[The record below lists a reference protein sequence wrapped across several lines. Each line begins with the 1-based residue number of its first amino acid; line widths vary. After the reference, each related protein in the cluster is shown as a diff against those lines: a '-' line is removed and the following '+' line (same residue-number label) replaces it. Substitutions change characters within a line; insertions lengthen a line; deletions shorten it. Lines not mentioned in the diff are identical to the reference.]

1 MTKTKR
7 TTLILLALAMFLV
20 VLDSAIINVALPAIK
35 SALGFSTADLQWVV
49 TGYVLTFGGFLMLGG
64 RTADLFGRRRILLIG
79 IAGFTISSLLIG
91 LSVNAPMMIALR
103 AVQGIAGAF
112 MLPTALSILLTTFH
126 EGPERHK
133 AMSVWSLVA
142 SSGAA
147 AGVFLGGML
156 TQFLDWRWCFFV
168 NVPVGIL
175 AFYLIRKHVPAHIA
189 ESKDKQLDV
198 PGAVLV
204 TGGLMLLVYALT
216 LASQIGWTNLGT
228 IAAFAVSAALLAGF
242 VYNES
247 RAAHPLMPFGI
258 FKLGNI
264 AAGSVIMLPI
274 MAGAFG
280 MFFFSSLFVQNALG
294 YSPAETGIAF
304 LPIPI
309 VIGIFSYNAP
319 KLLARFGYR
328 ILLITGTAIITIG
341 TFLLSLMGPGVD
353 YLTQLLPLFVFIAVG
368 FGTAFV
374 ALFVAATNGI
384 PGHEAGLASG
394 ITSTAQ
400 QIGGA
405 LGLAV
410 LAVVAAATTA
420 SAAAD
425 GTTTAA
431 ASVLGYQ
438 RAFLAASLMMAA
450 ALLISILYIKEDR
463 SSH

>member
-64 RTADLFGRRRILLIG
+64 RTADLYGRRRVLLIG
-79 IAGFTISSLLIG
+79 VAGFTISSLLIG
-91 LSVNAPMMIALR
+91 LSVSPAMMIALR

-147 AGVFLGGML
+147 AGVFLGGIL

-168 NVPVGIL
+168 NIPVGIIT
-175 AFYLIRKHVPAHIA
+175 FYLIRKHVPAHIA
-189 ESKDKQLDV
+189 ESKDKQLDT

-216 LASQIGWTNLGT
+216 LASQSGWTDAGT
-228 IAAFAVSAALLAGF
+228 LTAFGVSAALLAGF
-242 VYNES
+242 IYNES

-258 FKLGNI
+258 FKLGNL
-264 AAGSVIMLPI
+264 AAGSLIMLPI

-304 LPIPI
+304 LPMPI
-309 VIGIFSYNAP
+309 VIGFLSYNAP

-328 ILLITGTAIITIG
+328 KLMIAGISMIMVG
-341 TFLLSLMGPGVD
+341 TFIFSLMGPGVD
-353 YLTQLLPLFVFIAVG
+353 YLTQLLPLFIFMAIG
-368 FGTAFV
+368 LGCTFV
-374 ALFVAATNGI
+374 ALFIAATNGI

-394 ITSTAQ
+394 IASTAQ

-405 LGLAV
+405 IGLAV

-425 GTTTAA
+425 GTATAA

-438 RAFLAASLMMAA
+438 RAFLTASLMMAV
-450 ALLISILYIKEDR
+450 ALIITIAYIKEKPAE
-463 SSH
+463 